1 MWESIYEQFPATKQ
15 DAPFGNDENKNSLDG
30 NLSDN
35 DNEEYEI
42 ENNEPEPSPRNQRKI
57 DTNQNIRPWK
67 IPTTQNH
74 LIIIVND
81 EKHFD
86 QVKQNIKRDFSRQG
100 FNWSD
105 EEEEIRPWCFGLT
118 SIHVKFI
125 QSKIIDLSILSLA
138 SSIPFWLTF
147 KKEKEQNKSD
157 DQRSKKPIRHRLNL
171 NYDVSLRYGALT
183 NVNEFFYAQNHSFGN
198 NDYLNWSFF
207 LNDQSNNNGCI
218 DWIIENSETRL
229 KKQLLI
235 SNINHSVIIDSDED
249 GFSLY
254 ICQKCNMNEFKSKS
268 TVNQNYR
275 NNRGNNFSRPRS
287 KHNKENVLKDSDPPP
302 SHRRSSHGPR
312 KAVPIG
318 STNDA
323 YKSKPLNTEGLH
335 QTNHQSRQQQRA
347 TYDPLQRCSEYGG
360 CYFSTVEFSMHYNP
374 LHVRHPQQ
382 NIINEI
388 KQKLS
393 TLIEYFLA
401 QRITVCYGK
410 INSKSGPT
418 PYLFFQERLPDFPS
432 LIMKYSWQLLSIVG
446 YRLQIQVYKEKFIEK
461 LFKLSEEQYNPDELF
476 YRVCVYLS
484 RICSLKPFA
493 NINDELQHAV
503 NESTRKRTASAYG
516 LVSKIVASDEN
527 EAYIPSI
534 SLTPTTIR
542 IKPLKLCRTN
552 RVLRAT
558 EKFGRSTENF
568 ALVDIR
574 DENSSDLQSHHFLHL
589 HDFLLKFLN
598 DGFILMNDNR
608 EYKYLH
614 HSQSQLRSRQFWFYH
629 HNNYDK
635 DPSRR
640 NCSFQEA
647 YNWMGEFDKED
658 NPAKYAA
665 RMALCFTT
673 TTATVLIKKSLDIRS
688 DFSCVQFR
696 YNGAKGVVSI
706 DPEMPANTDLV
717 IRDSMEK
724 FKTDHEFFEVCKRSA
739 PRGNFLNQQ
748 AILLLSYRKVPD
760 SSFLILQQEN
770 HLRLIRALLRNS
782 DAEKII
788 LEKVPTWFLPNDI
801 HMANID
807 YIHEPFFRHL
817 LINACL
823 QSTRDLL
830 RKARIRV
837 PPNKGRNMFGIVD
850 EYNVLKPDE
859 IFIQYTKIEDG
870 RPRNKTEILEKCK
883 VVITKNPCYHPG
895 DIRTFT
901 AVNHPRLQHL
911 KDVVVF
917 SQQGDRPAPHDISG
931 SDLDGDEYLVV
942 WHEDFVP
949 YNTKNAEPYEYDTK
963 IPEKKFRTLDKRK
976 EATVTILEI
985 AEEDYLGRLSRL
997 HLAFADKFGI
1007 DNFTPPAKDTLST
1020 VALAGKISQEVD
1032 SGKTGYHPLNDNDIK
1047 KLNNALENKRPDF
1060 MDKAGFEMYESPNI
1074 LGK

>member
-1 MWESIYEQFPATKQ
+1 FPATKQ
-15 DAPFGNDENKNSLDG
+15 DAPFGNDENKNLLDG

-35 DNEEYEI
+35 DNEEYET
-42 ENNEPEPSPRNQRKI
+42 ENNELEPNPRNQRKI

-81 EKHFD
+81 EKNFD
-86 QVKQNIKRDFSRQG
+86 EVKQNIKRDFSRQG

-105 EEEEIRPWCFGLT
+105 EEEELRPWCFGLT

-125 QSKIIDLSILSLA
+125 QPKIIDLSILSLA

-157 DQRSKKPIRHRLNL
+157 DQRSKKSIRHRLNL

-183 NVNEFFYAQNHSFGN
+183 SVNEFFYAQNHSFGN

-207 LNDQSNNNGCI
+207 LNDQFNNSGCI

-268 TVNQNYR
+268 TVNQNYH

-287 KHNKENVLKDSDPPP
+287 KHNKENVLKDGVPPP

-347 TYDPLQRCSEYGG
+347 TYDPLQRCSEDGG
-360 CYFSTVEFSMHYNP
+360 CYFSTIEFSMRYNP
-374 LHVRHPQQ
+374 LRVRIPQQ

-388 KQKLS
+388 QQKLS

-516 LVSKIVASDEN
+516 LVSKIVTSNEN
-527 EAYIPSI
+527 EAYIPSV

-574 DENSSDLQSHHFLHL
+574 DENGSDLQPHHFHHL
-589 HDFLLKFLN
+589 HDFLLKFLKY
-598 DGFILMNDNR
+598 GFILMNDNR

-647 YNWMGEFDKED
+647 YKWMGKFDKEN

-665 RMALCFTT
+665 RIALCFTT
-673 TTATVLIKKSLDIRS
+673 T
-688 DFSCVQFR
+688 
-696 YNGAKGVVSI
+696 
-706 DPEMPANTDLV
+706 
-717 IRDSMEK
+717 
-724 FKTDHEFFEVCKRSA
+724 
-739 PRGNFLNQQ
+739 
-748 AILLLSYRKVPD
+748 
-760 SSFLILQQEN
+760 
-770 HLRLIRALLRNS
+770 
-782 DAEKII
+782 
-788 LEKVPTWFLPNDI
+788 
-801 HMANID
+801 
-807 YIHEPFFRHL
+807 
-817 LINACL
+817 
-823 QSTRDLL
+823 
-830 RKARIRV
+830 
-837 PPNKGRNMFGIVD
+837 
-850 EYNVLKPDE
+850 
-859 IFIQYTKIEDG
+859 
-870 RPRNKTEILEKCK
+870 
-883 VVITKNPCYHPG
+883 
-895 DIRTFT
+895 
-901 AVNHPRLQHL
+901 
-911 KDVVVF
+911 
-917 SQQGDRPAPHDISG
+917 
-931 SDLDGDEYLVV
+931 
-942 WHEDFVP
+942 
-949 YNTKNAEPYEYDTK
+949 
-963 IPEKKFRTLDKRK
+963 
-976 EATVTILEI
+976 
-985 AEEDYLGRLSRL
+985 
-997 HLAFADKFGI
+997 
-1007 DNFTPPAKDTLST
+1007 
-1020 VALAGKISQEVD
+1020 
-1032 SGKTGYHPLNDNDIK
+1032 
-1047 KLNNALENKRPDF
+1047 
-1060 MDKAGFEMYESPNI
+1060 
-1074 LGK
+1074 